1 MKRKLSLDGE
11 PIAQNNATKKARLT
25 ESEFSDFEILDQVGE
40 GTYGVV
46 LRAKYRPTGRIVA
59 IKRVKTEVN
68 EGEGISSTTIREVSL
83 LKALSHP
90 NIITLHACIAN
101 SKHIWLIFEY
111 MEMDLKKYLESTNPS
126 QLQIQA
132 MTIALLSGVNYCLKN
147 GIYHRDL
154 KPQNILVNNDGK
166 VKIADFGL
174 GREVLFNAADPITPS
189 VVTLWYRCP
198 ELLLGAKVYGYGV
211 DSWALGCII
220 GEFFNKKPLFH
231 GNSEIEQLFHIFEHL
246 GTPTEQTWKDFN
258 LLKHYSNQFPRWK
271 EKHISAMLKD
281 TACAE
286 VIDMIGGLL
295 KLDPRSRITPKTA
308 LKHSYCKMNPTQLEA
323 LDSANKDNFSG

>member
-1 MKRKLSLDGE
+1 MKRKLNLDGE
-11 PIAQNNATKKARLT
+11 PITEHPPGDKKARLT
-25 ESEFSDFEILDQVGE
+25 ESVFSDFEILDQVGE

-46 LRAKYRPTGRIVA
+46 LRAKYRPTGQIVA

-68 EGEGISSTTIREVSL
+68 EGQGIASTTIREVSL
-83 LKALSHP
+83 LKAMSHP

-126 QLQIQA
+126 QLQIHT
-132 MTIALLSGVNYCLKN
+132 MTVALLSGVNYCLAN

-154 KPQNILVNNDGK
+154 KPQNILINDGK

-174 GREVLFNAADPITPS
+174 GREVLFNAAEPITPA
-189 VVTLWYRCP
+189 VATLWYRCP

-231 GNSEIEQLFHIFEHL
+231 GNSEIEQLFDIFEHL
-246 GTPTEQTWKDFN
+246 GTPTEQTWKEFK
-258 LLKHYSNQFPRWK
+258 LLKHYSDQFPRWK
-271 EKHISAMLKD
+271 EKHISALLKD

-308 LKHSYCKMNPTQLEA
+308 LKHNYCKMNPTELVA
-323 LDSANKDNFSG
+323 LDSVNRDNFSG